1 MHLGI
6 YPSRSSPTNSAEETT
21 FLQGVDG
28 GALNPENAR
37 LVVTTADESKTLY
50 EILKVEKKD
59 PPK

>member
-1 MHLGI
+1 MKMTGLKI
-6 YPSRSSPTNSAEETT
+6 ENYTY
-21 FLQGVDG
+21 LQGADG
-28 GALNPENAR
+28 GPLNPENAR